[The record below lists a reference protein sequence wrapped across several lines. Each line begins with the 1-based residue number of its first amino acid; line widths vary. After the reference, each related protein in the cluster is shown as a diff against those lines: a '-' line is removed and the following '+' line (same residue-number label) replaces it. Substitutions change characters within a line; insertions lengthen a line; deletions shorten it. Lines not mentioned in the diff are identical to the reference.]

1 MSIFDFLKPKWSA
14 GQMTEDDRARRFW
27 VLKSITSYTAWK
39 RCRDRYAVFVDLVE
53 KQCKEEPVGRVGAT
67 ELQRQIQSY
76 TELIEQ
82 KVLEPF
88 SLAGLANWDTNTT
101 KWTHSTYADALRG
114 LSLYDQG
121 LALLKQGDRGVFLH
135 NSRGLLEDAY
145 HAADRKFQIYYL
157 GGPKGGDGMVFYGK
171 YVPAIKAALLWADEN
186 GGFAGGGLQPMMA
199 DLSAPQVWV
208 PPRTER
214 GVRGGTITNIGTH
227 AAQKEITTHLK
238 ALPTVPTPTE
248 EVLVQTGQPCPV
260 FGIYEPLVKD
270 GLMTYMC
277 AGQEA
282 FRYGER
288 CGAPGGG
295 NPVTWKLIW
304 EDTRYTDGVI
314 PDEERDYYPES
325 NTPPDFSALVG
336 DELIDPKLPMG
347 DTSVSARSGQAAQY
361 TGTWAAMDD
370 LGGRIFWKKG
380 EKLPL
385 HHGREVEWVFNGI

>member
-14 GQMTEDDRARRFW
+14 GQMTEEDRARRFW
-27 VLKSITSYTAWK
+27 VLKAITSYTAWK
-39 RCRDRYAVFVDLVE
+39 RCRDRYAVFVNIVE
-53 KQCKEEPVGRVGAT
+53 KQCREEPIGRLGAAAFA
-67 ELQRQIQSY
+67 EY
-76 TELIEQ
+76 KA
-82 KVLEPF
+82 KVERWVRDGEFPLGALNNLEDDHRTD
-88 SLAGLANWDTNTT
+88 WD
-101 KWTHSTYADALRG
+101 HGTYADALRA

-121 LALLKQGDRGVFLH
+121 LAILKTGDRGVFLH

-145 HAADRKFQIYYL
+145 HAAKHQFDDYYM

-186 GGFAGGGLQPMMA
+186 GGFCGGGRQPMMA
-199 DLSAPQVWV
+199 NLSAPQVWV

-214 GVRGGTITNIGTH
+214 GWRGETITNIGTH

-238 ALPTVPTPTE
+238 KLPTVPVPTE

-270 GLMTYMC
+270 GLMAYMC

-282 FRYGER
+282 YRYGEP
-288 CGAPGGG
+288 CFAPGSGTT
-295 NPVTWKLIW
+295 VTWKLIW
-304 EDTRYTDGVI
+304 EDTRYLDGVI
-314 PDEERDYYPES
+314 PDEERDYYPAS

-336 DELIDPKLPMG
+336 EELINPKVPL
-347 DTSVSARSGQAAQY
+347 DQIASARSGQPAQY

-385 HHGREVEWVFNGI
+385 HNGREVEWVFNGI

>member
-27 VLKSITSYTAWK
+27 VLKAITSYTAWK

-53 KQCKEEPVGRVGAT
+53 KQCKEEPVGRLGAVAFA
-67 ELQRQIQSY
+67 EYKAMVERWVRDGLHPPSS
-76 TELIEQ
+76 LNN
-82 KVLEPF
+82 LE
-88 SLAGLANWDTNTT
+88 DDHRTD
-101 KWTHSTYADALRG
+101 WTHSTYADALRG

-121 LALLKQGDRGVFLH
+121 LAILKTGDRGVFLH

-145 HAADRKFQIYYL
+145 HHAEHEYRAHF
-157 GGPKGGDGMVFYGK
+157 GGQRGFESVVVYGK
-171 YVPAIKAALLWADEN
+171 YVPTMKAALLWAYEN
-186 GGFAGGGLQPMMA
+186 GGFCGGGLQPMMA
-199 DLSAPQVWV
+199 NLSAPQVWV

-238 ALPTVPTPTE
+238 TLPTVPVPTE
-248 EVLVQTGQPCPV
+248 DVLVQTGQPCPV

-282 FRYGER
+282 YRYGER
-288 CGAPGGG
+288 CDTPGGG

-304 EDTRYTDGVI
+304 EDTRYLDGVI
-314 PDEERDYYPES
+314 PDEEADYYPES

-336 DELIDPKLPMG
+336 EELIDPKVPL
-347 DTSVSARSGQAAQY
+347 DQVASARSGQPAQY

-380 EKLPL
+380 EPLPR
-385 HHGREVEWVFNGI
+385 HKGREVEWVYCGI

>member
-1 MSIFDFLKPKWSA
+1 MSIFDFFKPKWSA

-53 KQCKEEPVGRVGAT
+53 KQCKEEPIGRVGAT
-67 ELQRQIQSY
+67 ELQRQVQSY

-88 SLAGLANWDTNTT
+88 SLAGVANWDTNTT

-121 LALLKQGDRGVFLH
+121 LAILKTGDRGVFLH

-145 HAADRKFQIYYL
+145 HHAEHAYIVHYI
-157 GGPKGGDGMVFYGK
+157 GDTNQGSWTFYGK
-171 YVPAIKAALLWADEN
+171 YVPAMKAALLWAYEN
-186 GGFAGGGLQPMMA
+186 GGFSAGGLQAKMA
-199 DLSAPQVWV
+199 NLSAPSIWQMPHDYVDV
-208 PPRTER
+208 YGKKQRH
-214 GVRGGTITNIGTH
+214 IGTS
-227 AAQKEITTHLK
+227 AVLKQETAHLK
-238 ALPTVPTPTE
+238 AQPTVPIPTE
-248 EVLVQTGQPCPV
+248 DVLVQTGQPCPV

-282 FRYGER
+282 YRYGER
-288 CGAPGGG
+288 CDTPGGG

-304 EDTRYTDGVI
+304 EDTRYLDGVI
-314 PDEERDYYPES
+314 PDEEADYYPES
-325 NTPPDFSALVG
+325 NTPPDFSFLVG
-336 DELIDPKLPMG
+336 EELIDG
-347 DTSVSARSGQAAQY
+347 RARSDEHVSARSGQPAQY

-385 HHGREVEWVFNGI
+385 HKGREVEWVYNGI

>member
-27 VLKSITSYTAWK
+27 VLKAITSYTAWK

-53 KQCKEEPVGRVGAT
+53 RQCKEEPVGRLGPVAFAEYKAMVERWVRDGEFPPSA
-67 ELQRQIQSY
+67 LNN
-76 TELIEQ
+76 
-82 KVLEPF
+82 LEDDHRTD
-88 SLAGLANWDTNTT
+88 WD
-101 KWTHSTYADALRG
+101 HSTYADALRG

-145 HAADRKFQIYYL
+145 HHAEHAYIVHYV
-157 GGPKGGDGMVFYGK
+157 GDTNQGSWTFYGK
-171 YVPAIKAALLWADEN
+171 YVPAMKAALLWAYEN
-186 GGFAGGGLQPMMA
+186 GGFSAGGLQAKMA
-199 DLSAPQVWV
+199 NLSAPSIWQMPHDYVDV
-208 PPRTER
+208 YGKKQRHL
-214 GVRGGTITNIGTH
+214 GTSAVLKQET
-227 AAQKEITTHLK
+227 AHLK
-238 ALPTVPTPTE
+238 TLPTVPTPTE
-248 EVLVQTGQPCPV
+248 DVLVQTGQPCPV

-282 FRYGER
+282 YRYGER

-295 NPVTWKLIW
+295 TTVTWKLIW
-304 EDTRYTDGVI
+304 EDTRYVDGVI
-314 PDEERDYYPES
+314 PEEEADYYPES

-336 DELIDPKLPMG
+336 AELIDPKVPL
-347 DTSVSARSGQAAQY
+347 DQIASARSGQPAQY

-385 HHGREVEWVFNGI
+385 HNGREVEWVYNGI

>member
-1 MSIFDFLKPKWSA
+1 MSIFDFFKPKWSA

-53 KQCKEEPVGRVGAT
+53 KQCKEEPIGRVGAT
-67 ELQRQIQSY
+67 ELQRQVQSY

-88 SLAGLANWDTNTT
+88 SLAGVANWDTNTT

-121 LALLKQGDRGVFLH
+121 LAILKTGDRGVFLH

-145 HAADRKFQIYYL
+145 HHAEHEYRAHF
-157 GGPKGGDGMVFYGK
+157 GGQRGFESVVVYGK
-171 YVPAIKAALLWADEN
+171 YVPTMKAALLWAYEN
-186 GGFAGGGLQPMMA
+186 GGFCGGGLQPMMA
-199 DLSAPQVWV
+199 NLSAPQVWV

-238 ALPTVPTPTE
+238 TLPTVPVPTE
-248 EVLVQTGQPCPV
+248 DVLVQTGQPCPV

-282 FRYGER
+282 YRYGER
-288 CGAPGGG
+288 CDTPGGG

-304 EDTRYTDGVI
+304 EDTRYLDGVI
-314 PDEERDYYPES
+314 PDEEADYYPES
-325 NTPPDFSALVG
+325 NTPPDLSALVG
-336 DELIDPKLPMG
+336 EELIAPKVPL
-347 DTSVSARSGQAAQY
+347 DQIASARSGQPAQY

-380 EKLPL
+380 TPLPP
-385 HHGREVEWVFNGI
+385 HKGREVEWVYCGI